1 MKKLFGVVL
10 ALIFAVTAA
19 AQNYASEKIKQIVEE
34 GKLEQTVFAGDNIE
48 QIKILYENTGFG
60 EYGELEYSSTDFSGN
75 FGLTKIW
82 TKGPACIISGKMRGD
97 IVAGTYKAFIIVKDK
112 EGNLAKTEFTFI
124 VKEKP
129 FSLEWN
135 ASGGQLNQSVKAGDA
150 IDTIVFNYEGIKSW
164 GVSGLPSG
172 LTKVIDEKNH
182 KIIIADTVNKN
193 VMSGDYEYKVIVE
206 NDVGGVIS
214 KSGTIS
220 VSGGEA
226 KADIEVYEN
235 KNQKVVA
242 GDEIKPV
249 VFQFVNVRVDKNLSS
264 FKTDEGSLKG
274 KFKYSVEGDKLTV
287 SGTVDENMQDGSYS
301 IKIIVKG
308 ENNCDTAFA
317 SVEVTHKPV
326 VTKVTILEN
335 ASQKV
340 TAGDSIKP
348 IVFYRENALKTE
360 MSNFPGGY
368 QPITNGD
375 TVTIIGLIQEG
386 SRGLHDFVFSVF
398 GPDNQASAKATIEV
412 IPATMTFDLVE
423 GSENQTVVAGQDI
436 VPIVYQYSHMYSVKG
451 NVPAN
456 LKVEQNKEKKQVK
469 IFGAVDSKS
478 ANHEYSYT
486 FELTDYYENTK
497 TVTGK
502 INVVASN
509 DDISS
514 SSKVSS
520 SSSSV
525 ASSSA
530 NSSSSIASSSTVS
543 SSSAKPTSSSVQ
555 VSSSSATPSSSSV
568 KSSSSVAQSSSSIKT
583 SSSSAKSSS
592 SIASSSAVSSSSA
605 KPASSSAQAS
615 SSSAKPSSSSAKSS
629 SSVDSTSSS
638 SVQNDK
644 TSSSSKAKSSS
655 SKAKSSSSK
664 NDKDAIV
671 TVAMS
676 PIQFSYANN
685 ELTVAIPTSTMV
697 RMQVFDLTG
706 HLVKT
711 FAESVSGSKSFS
723 LAHLNRGSYI
733 VRLESQSL
741 ARTAKVTVK

>member
-1 MKKLFGVVL
+1 MKKIIALAFALF
-10 ALIFAVTAA
+10 FAVTAA
-19 AQNYASEKIKQIVEE
+19 AQNYASETIQQTVLK
-34 GKLEQTVFAGDNIE
+34 GHLEQTVIAGENIE
-48 QIKILYENTGFG
+48 TIRILYENTGFAENYDP
-60 EYGELEYSSTDFSGN
+60 EYKEGSTKLTDN
-75 FGLTKIW
+75 FGLTKRW
-82 TKGPACIISGKMRGD
+82 TKGPICEISGQMRDD
-97 IVAGTYKAFIIVKDK
+97 IVAGTYNAYIVVKDK
-112 EGNLAKTEFTFI
+112 DGKFFKTELTFI
-124 VKEKP
+124 VEEKP
-129 FSLEWN
+129 LPPISLELSN
-135 ASGGQLNQSVKAGDA
+135 RSGEADQNVEAGKT
-150 IDTIVFNYEGIKSW
+150 ITPIVFDYEGITSYS
-164 GVSGLPSG
+164 VSGLPSG
-172 LTKVIDEKNH
+172 LAYNIDEANK
-182 KIIIADTVNKN
+182 KILITGTVDKDI
-193 VMSGDYEYKVIVE
+193 MSGDYEYKVTVE
-206 NDVGGVIS
+206 NDAGGTAS
-214 KSGTIS
+214 QTGKIS
-220 VSGGEA
+220 VTGGEG
-226 KADIEVYEN
+226 KTDIEIFEN
-235 KNQKVVA
+235 ETQKVVA
-242 GDEIKPV
+242 GNEIKPV
-249 VFQFVNVRVDKNLSS
+249 VFLFKNVRVDENLSS
-264 FKTDEGSLKG
+264 FNTSEGSLKG
-274 KFKYSVEGDKLTV
+274 TFNYSVNGNKLTV

-340 TAGDSIKP
+340 TEGDSIKP
-348 IVFYRENALKTE
+348 IVFYREHALRTE

-368 QPITNGD
+368 RPITSGD

-386 SRGLHDFVFSVF
+386 SSGLHNFVLSVF

-412 IPATMTFDLVE
+412 IPGTMAFDLVE
-423 GSENQTVVAGQDI
+423 GSDNQTVVAGQDI
-436 VPIVYQYSHMYSVKG
+436 TPIVYQYKHVKKIDG
-451 NVPAN
+451 KGIPKN
-456 LKVEQNKEKKQVK
+456 LKVEQDKEKKQVK
-469 IFGAVDSKS
+469 ISGAVDSKS
-478 ANHEYSYT
+478 AAHEYAYS
-486 FELTDYYENTK
+486 FELTDFYGETM

-502 INVVASN
+502 VNVVTSI

-520 SSSSV
+520 SSNSV
-525 ASSSA
+525 A
-530 NSSSSIASSSTVS
+530 S

-685 ELTVAIPTSTMV
+685 ELTVTIPTSTMV
-697 RMQVFDLTG
+697 RVQVFDLTG
-706 HLVKT
+706 HLVESL
-711 FAESVSGSKSFS
+711 AESMVGSKSYS
-723 LAHLNRGSYI
+723 LAHLNRGSYL
-733 VRLESQSL
+733 VRVESGSQVRS
-741 ARTAKVTVK
+741 ARITVK